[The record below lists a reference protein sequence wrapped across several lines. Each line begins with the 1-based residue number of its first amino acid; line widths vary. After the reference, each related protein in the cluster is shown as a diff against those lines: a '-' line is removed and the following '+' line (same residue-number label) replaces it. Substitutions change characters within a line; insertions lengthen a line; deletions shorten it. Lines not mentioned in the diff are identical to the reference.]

1 MTNSNLSIRQWLSAC
16 GGFGLKPGERK
27 FQVRVSAITLL
38 WAITYVGASKLLVA
52 DPAPLVAALAIAIPI
67 AISIWMIQAYLS
79 LLSNMDEFMRG
90 LQLEAIAWSFAIGL
104 IALMAYA
111 LLEQIGLPPLT
122 SNDAILLMMV
132 AWVAG
137 QLSTFLRHR

>member
-27 FQVRVSAITLL
+27 FQIRVSLITLF
-38 WAITYVGASKLLVA
+38 WAITYVGASRILATEPSPLLA
-52 DPAPLVAALAIAIPI
+52 TLAIVIPVT
-67 AISIWMIQAYLS
+67 ISIWMIQAYLS

-111 LLEQIGLPPLT
+111 LLEQVGLPPLT

-132 AWVAG
+132 AWILG